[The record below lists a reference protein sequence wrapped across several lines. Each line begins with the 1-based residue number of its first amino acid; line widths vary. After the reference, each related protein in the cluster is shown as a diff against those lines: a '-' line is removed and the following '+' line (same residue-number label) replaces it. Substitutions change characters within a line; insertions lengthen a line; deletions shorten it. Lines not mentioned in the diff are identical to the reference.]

1 MKKLDQQS
9 LENIKGGVSVWIGVA
24 IVSAVIFIA
33 GVIEGLFRLKWQEHK
48 NIASTGNS
56 KERLF
61 IQMSQ
66 EDAIMFIK

>member
-33 GVIEGLFRLKWQEHK
+33 GVIEGLFRLK
-48 NIASTGNS
+48 
-56 KERLF
+56 
-61 IQMSQ
+61 
-66 EDAIMFIK
+66 